1 MSLETP
7 TLMATATTDRYG
19 GLTAAA
25 PIADIDAR
33 IRRVAGG
40 DVLITDLAID
50 DIIDALL
57 VIARHLPAG
66 IEDLVDELADIIID
80 LDTKELDADDLD
92 ADDARCWCE
101 LYVARTPIPPTP
113 SA

>member
-7 TLMATATTDRYG
+7 TLMAAATADRYG
-19 GLTAAA
+19 GLSAAA

-33 IRRVAGG
+33 IRRVASG

-50 DIIDALL
+50 DIIDVLL
-57 VIARHLPAG
+57 VLARRLPTG
-66 IEDLVDELADIIID
+66 IDDLVDELADIIID
-80 LDTKELDADDLD
+80 LDAEELGINDLD
-92 ADDARCWCE
+92 ADDARYWCE
-101 LYVARTPIPPTP
+101 SYVARTPIPPTS

>member
-57 VIARHLPAG
+57 VIADRLPAG

-80 LDTKELDADDLD
+80 LDAEELGARDLD
-92 ADDARCWCE
+92 ADDARYWCE
-101 LYVARTPIPPTP
+101 LYVARTPIPPTS